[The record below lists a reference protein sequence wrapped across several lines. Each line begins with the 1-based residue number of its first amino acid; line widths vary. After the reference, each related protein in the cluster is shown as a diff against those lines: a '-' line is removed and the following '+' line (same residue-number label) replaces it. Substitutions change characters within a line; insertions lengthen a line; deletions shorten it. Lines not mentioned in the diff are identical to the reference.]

1 MDAKVGPPFPG
12 FWNDLKV
19 RSVGRGNLTS
29 SFWVQTQMWR
39 DHHTSKCEITDVQ
52 QFHIKEGFIF
62 LKTDMCKY
70 LKIEHMMCVVESK
83 EAVDGFRYF

>member
-1 MDAKVGPPFPG
+1 
-12 FWNDLKV
+12 
-19 RSVGRGNLTS
+19 
-29 SFWVQTQMWR
+29 MWR
-39 DHHTSKCEITDVQ
+39 DHHTCKCEITDVQ

-70 LKIEHMMCVVESK
+70 LKIEHIKCVVENK